1 MTTTPDTTTT
11 PGTTTAPDSTAMEP
25 LARLSAA
32 VGVAATTIDA
42 LDPAQYDRP
51 TPCPPMSVGAL
62 AEHLVMALRRV
73 ALAGRDVPLAEWP
86 IDAADVAAGTWGDAL
101 RVAGSDVEQ
110 AWADPALLER
120 PTTLPWGT
128 FPGREVLDVYT
139 NEMVIHTW
147 DLATATDQHPEWD
160 PAVLEASLAL
170 TARIFHNFRFDPRA
184 TDVTT
189 PVDEVLR
196 KRAGVCQDFA
206 HLQLAALRSLGVPAR
221 YVSGYLETAPPPGM
235 ARLIGA
241 DASHAWVSVFCGDE
255 AGWIDV
261 DPTNNLMPNERHITV
276 AWGRDYSD
284 VSPLRG
290 VTLGAGDQRLSVAV
304 DVMPM
309 DAG

>member
-1 MTTTPDTTTT
+1 MTTTPDTTTA
-11 PGTTTAPDSTAMEP
+11 PGTTTTPDSTAMEP

-42 LDPAQYDRP
+42 LAPAQYDRP

-101 RVAGSDVEQ
+101 RAAGRDVEQ

-160 PAVLEASLAL
+160 PAVLEASLAVMHAQL
-170 TARIFHNFRFDPRA
+170 PIPVRAPIWEAVYAGMPAEVPR
-184 TDVTT
+184 DI
-189 PVDEVLR
+189 P
-196 KRAGVCQDFA
+196 FA
-206 HLQLAALRSLGVPAR
+206 
-221 YVSGYLETAPPPGM
+221 
-235 ARLIGA
+235 
-241 DASHAWVSVFCGDE
+241 D
-255 AGWIDV
+255 
-261 DPTNNLMPNERHITV
+261 
-276 AWGRDYSD
+276 
-284 VSPLRG
+284 
-290 VTLGAGDQRLSVAV
+290 AV
-304 DVMPM
+304 DVAE
-309 DAG
+309 DAPLIDRLVAWNGRTP

>member
-1 MTTTPDTTTT
+1 MTV
-11 PGTTTAPDSTAMEP
+11 SHH
-25 LARLSAA
+25 LARLAPRTMTHQRCPWHELKIDPVP
-32 VGVAATTIDA
+32 VGRSLYVDAFGNPTVYFEIEGKHEA
-42 LDPAQYDRP
+42 LDVTARSFVEVLP
-51 TPCPPMSVGAL
+51 TEPHDPGSTPPW
-62 AEHLVMALRRV
+62 ERV
-73 ALAGRDVPLAEWP
+73 RDACCEVKLTP
-86 IDAADVAAGTWGDAL
+86 
-101 RVAGSDVEQ
+101 GSDAGMYRFASPMVPVGLEFGNF
-110 AWADPALLER
+110 AL
-120 PTTLPWGT
+120 PDFT
-128 FPGREVLDVYT
+128 PGR
-139 NEMVIHTW
+139 
-147 DLATATDQHPEWD
+147 P
-160 PAVLEASLAL
+160 VLEAALAL